1 MYVQALV
8 IEMVGFSQ
16 ALGQSSAGE
25 TLHLALIRDPS
36 VGLLGPRMQRTR
48 HW

>member
-1 MYVQALV
+1 MHVQALV

-16 ALGQSSAGE
+16 SLGQPRTGD
-25 TLHLALIRDPS
+25 TLHLAFIRDPS
-36 VGLLGPRMQRTR
+36 LGLLGPTMQRTR